1 MATLHLEARGAGA
14 LEGAFGV
21 LTGAWQAGPWEAQT
35 FVDICGG
42 KRRGIQCQGGGR
54 ALPEV
59 FGRHL
64 QVSWGT
70 SPSRDRFGSK
80 GKVDAREHRGS
91 GGRKGYLFLLGLWTW
106 REAGSKIYEPLAG
119 ALQDFHAIH
128 SARLLFF
135 IS

>member
-14 LEGAFGV
+14 LEGAFRV

-59 FGRHL
+59 FGRHP
-64 QVSWGT
+64 QVSCLGL
-70 SPSRDRFGSK
+70 RDRFGSK
-80 GKVDAREHRGS
+80 GKAEARVHRGS
-91 GGRKGYLFLLGLWTW
+91 RGRKGYLFLLGLWTW

-119 ALQDFHAIH
+119 SLQDFHAIH